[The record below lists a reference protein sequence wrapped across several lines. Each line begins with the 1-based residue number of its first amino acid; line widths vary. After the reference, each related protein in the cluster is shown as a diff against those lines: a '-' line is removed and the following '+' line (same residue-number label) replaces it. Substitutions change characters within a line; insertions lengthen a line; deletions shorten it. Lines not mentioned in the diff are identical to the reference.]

1 MKIENELGQDEIWKW
16 IDESFSQGVCNSL
29 RELSCVGEVSIASC
43 LPDAL
48 LMERREQNR
57 KYESFLTATFDSNKL
72 FTDYGD
78 GSCLGSGLGGVID
91 SSWVEDKFGIETRRQ
106 FDLLIAANPDLLDIE
121 RLQLAIETER
131 QVVNKRYA
139 SFLSVPFDS
148 DKLFTALDIENETT
162 PKDGTAEK

>member
-1 MKIENELGQDEIWKW
+1 MKIENALGQDEVWKW

-29 RELSCVGEVSIASC
+29 RELSCVGDVPIASC

-48 LMERREQNR
+48 LKERREQNR

-72 FTDYGD
+72 FTSHGD
-78 GSCLGSGLGGVID
+78 SSCLGSGLGGIID

-106 FDLLIAANPDLLDIE
+106 FDLLIAAKPELSDIE

-148 DKLFTALDIENETT
+148 DKLFAASNI
-162 PKDGTAEK
+162 KDDVTSNVDLS